1 VDVCECAVE
10 LVVFVPDH
18 FHFQISNQ
26 FLSFWIFIFVYLQE
40 MVALAVLREERRK
53 LYPLVARIFD
63 TDGELDFLEVGRE
76 FFMVADDNCFKMYFF

>member
-1 VDVCECAVE
+1 
-10 LVVFVPDH
+10 
-18 FHFQISNQ
+18 
-26 FLSFWIFIFVYLQE
+26 